1 MFVDRARFIVQAG
14 RGGDGVISFRRETG
28 APRGGPDGGDGGDG
42 GDVILRASKRRPT
55 LADVARRPLYKAE
68 DGKRGKSRNK
78 AGRMGEDLVLEV
90 PVGTIVREGES
101 DESPIIVD
109 LVAEG
114 QHHVLARGGTGGFG
128 NVHFATAINQTPR
141 VARRGSAGERK
152 TYTLELKLL
161 AQVGLVGLPNAG
173 KSTFLRR
180 VSRARPKV
188 GAYPFT
194 TLRPHLGVAELADGR
209 KLVIA
214 DLPGLIEGAHEG
226 VGLGDEFLR
235 HVERCRVILHLVDG
249 TAGADAGTPEPG
261 DAYQVIRAELVAYD
275 PRLADKPEILA
286 LNKVDALGERASEVA
301 ADLEA
306 VSGHRV
312 HRISGVAGTGIDAVL
327 NELERLVAAAEA
339 AEEPL
344 LPAPQRVAPHRV
356 YEFEE
361 GEEEADEK
369 PATDQESG
377 PPELD

>member
-1 MFVDRARFIVQAG
+1 
-14 RGGDGVISFRRETG
+14 
-28 APRGGPDGGDGGDG
+28 
-42 GDVILRASKRRPT
+42 VILRASKRRPT
-55 LADVARRPLYKAE
+55 LADVARRPLFKAE
-68 DGKRGKSRNK
+68 DGRRGKSRNK
-78 AGRMGEDLVLEV
+78 AGRMGQDLVLEV
-90 PVGTIVREGES
+90 PLGTIVREGES
-101 DESPIIVD
+101 DDTPIVVD

-114 QHHVLARGGTGGFG
+114 QEHVLARGGTGGFG

-141 VARRGSAGERK
+141 VARRGAPGERK

-249 TAGADAGTPEPG
+249 TAGKDAGTPEPIE
-261 DAYQVIRAELVAYD
+261 AYRVIRAELSAYD
-275 PRLADKPEILA
+275 PRLTGKPEILA
-286 LNKVDALGERASEVA
+286 LNKVDALGSERAAQVA

-306 VSGHRV
+306 TSGGRV

-344 LPAPQRVAPHRV
+344 VPAPERVAPHRV

-361 GEEEADEK
+361 GEEEPE
-369 PATDQESG
+369 ESG